1 MGGEECAISPPPSLL
16 TGEVAAKRTE
26 GAQSRALCLSM
37 TRSPTDAVAINAVLV
52 AARQAVDVICDRWSL
67 AIVAAALMGEMR
79 FGGLAART
87 GIGGRLL
94 AARLR
99 ALEADGV
106 LQRDGPA
113 WRLTAMGR
121 AAAPIIGQMRRWESA
136 SAPLICAACGR
147 VATAR
152 DIDLKL
158 SGSRLRAVPVKQTAR
173 RRSTL
178 SDGSGGVAGVGLGES
193 LDVFGDKWG
202 IEILL
207 CVFFRVRRFGDIR
220 RQIGISTN
228 ILADRLARLVALGVL
243 TPEYRLTEKGIDL
256 YGVMVAVQDWA
267 DRWVQGRVRSPVRLV
282 HRGCGRVFHPG

>member
-79 FGGLAART
+79 FRGLAART

-121 AAAPIIGQMRRWESA
+121 AAAPIIGQ
-136 SAPLICAACGR
+136 
-147 VATAR
+147 
-152 DIDLKL
+152 IDFCLD
-158 SGSRLRAVPVKQTAR
+158 LR
-173 RRSTL
+173 
-178 SDGSGGVAGVGLGES
+178 
-193 LDVFGDKWG
+193 
-202 IEILL
+202 I
-207 CVFFRVRRFGDIR
+207 
-220 RQIGISTN
+220 
-228 ILADRLARLVALGVL
+228 
-243 TPEYRLTEKGIDL
+243 
-256 YGVMVAVQDWA
+256 
-267 DRWVQGRVRSPVRLV
+267 
-282 HRGCGRVFHPG
+282 